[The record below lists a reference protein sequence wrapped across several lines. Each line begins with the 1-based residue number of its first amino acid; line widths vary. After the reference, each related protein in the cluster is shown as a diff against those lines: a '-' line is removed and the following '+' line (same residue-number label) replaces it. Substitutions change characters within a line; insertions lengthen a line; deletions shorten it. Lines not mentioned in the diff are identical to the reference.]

1 MEIKRLNESSLGE
14 LAEKTLRSFH
24 IQNNTA
30 NIDINVSGAPI
41 VELVDKIISSAIL
54 AKSSD
59 IHIEPQNENLRIRLR
74 IDGILTD
81 YASLPAALHQLIIS
95 RIKILSGMNTVEK
108 RQPQD
113 GSLSYKYLN
122 RTIDIRIAII
132 PTIYGEKMV
141 MRLLNISGR
150 LFSIN
155 ELELSEAN
163 ENLFYRLF
171 HRPSGLILNTGPVN
185 SGKTATLYAALS
197 ILNSTEKNIITIEDP
212 VEYKLNGINQ
222 MQIDEKI
229 GLTFEKGLRAILRQ
243 DPDIILIG
251 EIRDSVTAK
260 TAIRAALTGHLVLST
275 LHTNSAAS
283 AILRLLDMGIEPYLL
298 SATLSGCISQR
309 LLRRIC
315 PYCLCSYIAPDNSLQ
330 AAFIEKHGITNDKL
344 YYGKGCEKCNNTG
357 YSGRI
362 AVQEILTVNNILQ
375 KAVSSIKDGDSL
387 KDIAVQNGMQPL
399 LYDAIDKVLQ
409 KKTTIDEIIRII
421 SDNDME

>member
-1 MEIKRLNESSLGE
+1 MEIKRPAESSLVE

-24 IQNNTA
+24 IQNNTS
-30 NIDINVSGAPI
+30 DINLNVSGSPI
-41 VELVDKIISSAIL
+41 VGLVDKIISSAISVK
-54 AKSSD
+54 ASD
-59 IHIEPQNENLRIRLR
+59 IHIEPQTENLRIRLR
-74 IDGILTD
+74 IDGILVN
-81 YASLPAALHQLIIS
+81 YANLPVMLHSLIIS

-113 GSLSYKYLN
+113 GSLSYKYEAK
-122 RTIDIRIAII
+122 TIDIRIAIV

-141 MRLLNISGR
+141 MRLLNVSGR
-150 LFSIN
+150 LFTIN

-163 ENLFYRLF
+163 ENLFYNLF

-185 SGKTATLYAALS
+185 SGKTTTLYAALNV
-197 ILNSTEKNIITIEDP
+197 LNSTEKNIMTIEDP
-212 VEYKLNGINQ
+212 VEYKLSGINQ
-222 MQIDEKI
+222 MQIDGKM
-229 GLTFEKGLRAILRQ
+229 GLTFENGLHAILRQ

-251 EIRDSVTAK
+251 EIRDGITAK

-283 AILRLLDMGIEPYLL
+283 AILRMLDMGVEPYLL
-298 SATLSGCISQR
+298 SATLAGCISQR

-315 PYCLCSYIAPDNSLQ
+315 PYCASPYTAPINSSQ
-330 AAFIEKHGITNDKL
+330 SAFIEKYCIPKDKI
-344 YYGKGCEKCNNTG
+344 YYGKGCEKCHNTA

-375 KAVSSIKDGDSL
+375 KAVSSIKDGDSF
-387 KDIAVQNGMQPL
+387 KEIAVQNGMRPL

-421 SDNDME
+421 SDNDM